1 MRKMKLGFLLLIG
14 PTAYV
19 IPGLVADSKFQR
31 IFFTIKFN
39 DTSLF
44 VVFSFKVGYSL

>member
-1 MRKMKLGFLLLIG
+1 MSKMKLGFFIIDR
-14 PTAYV
+14 AYV
-19 IPGLVADSKFQR
+19 IPGLVADSKFHR
-31 IFFTIKFN
+31 IFCTIKFN

>member
-1 MRKMKLGFLLLIG
+1 MSKMKSEFFIIDR
-14 PTAYV
+14 AYV

-31 IFFTIKFN
+31 IFLTIKFN

-44 VVFSFKVGYSL
+44 VVFSFEVGYSL

>member
-1 MRKMKLGFLLLIG
+1 MSKMKLGFFVIDR
-14 PTAYV
+14 AYV
-19 IPGLVADSKFQR
+19 IPGLVAGSKFQR